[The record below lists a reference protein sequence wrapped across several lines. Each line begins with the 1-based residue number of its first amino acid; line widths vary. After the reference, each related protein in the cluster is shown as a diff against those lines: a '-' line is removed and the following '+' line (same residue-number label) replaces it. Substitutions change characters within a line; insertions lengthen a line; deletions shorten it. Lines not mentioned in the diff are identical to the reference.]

1 MAEQTHEP
9 LRKSEIKWWWPVL
22 VLIFAM
28 ATAWGSLRLEVTT
41 CSARVD
47 ALESHRD
54 EANVDRILIESRL
67 TRMETKLDSIL
78 EAIVETH

>member
-1 MAEQTHEP
+1 
-9 LRKSEIKWWWPVL
+9 
-22 VLIFAM
+22 M

-47 ALESHRD
+47 ALEAHRD
-54 EANVDRILIESRL
+54 EATVDRILIESRL

-78 EAIVETH
+78 EAIMETH

>member
-9 LRKSEIKWWWPVL
+9 LRKSEINWWWRIL
-22 VLIFAM
+22 VIIFAV
-28 ATAWGSLRLEVTT
+28 AAAWGSLRLEVTT

-47 ALESHRD
+47 ALESYRD